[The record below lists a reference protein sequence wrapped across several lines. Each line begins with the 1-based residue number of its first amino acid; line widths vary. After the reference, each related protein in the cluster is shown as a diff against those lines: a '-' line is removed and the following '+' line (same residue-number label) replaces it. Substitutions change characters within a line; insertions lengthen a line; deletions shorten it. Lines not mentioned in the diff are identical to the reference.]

1 MVPGATDPSVPLDP
15 NEQQQEIPPGKI
27 AGGRPQRCSSL
38 WQSIPT
44 DMSVGVIPWSGDGIA
59 CISSHPV
66 HAQAMSHRDSKKLGN
81 PTLAHEARRTQ

>member
-44 DMSVGVIPWSGDGIA
+44 DMSVGVIPWSGRTA
-59 CISSHPV
+59 L
-66 HAQAMSHRDSKKLGN
+66 HASAATQCMLKL
-81 PTLAHEARRTQ
+81 